1 MKKFVCSLLSLFIGQ
16 FSYAQIDL
24 SEYFSNELLLNGTF
38 GELRYN
44 HFHAGLDIST
54 KRKIG
59 VPIYAPADGVVNR
72 IKVSP
77 FGYGKALYVK
87 HNDEITTVYAH
98 LDAYAG
104 EIARYVRANQYE
116 SQSFDIELFPVMDE
130 LTVKKGDLIGYSG
143 NTGGSGGPHL
153 HFEVRDTFSEDI
165 LNPLDYGLDKLVN
178 DTQSPKLNGIRVYP
192 LGENGKVNDVST
204 PFELTIKRT
213 EDGSYLAQAV
223 YTDAEI
229 GFAVNTYDTAENSY
243 AKYGLYSLEQKVNGK
258 TNYLLI
264 FDRFAFNESHFINQ
278 LVDYS
283 FFVETSNRYQK
294 TFYQGDF
301 NLRMLKSNVNQGIIK
316 PEKGNTYN
324 VNIAMKD
331 YFGNTTQVNIPVIY
345 KEQQKTESEEQGK
358 YIDYLRDYILE
369 ENNVTIS
376 WDANTFYQDALL
388 DFQTDNNYVKL
399 HQDNIP
405 LQKNIT
411 IRFDLSND
419 TLINQE
425 KAFIGRINNGKVR
438 HYSTWK
444 TNQQVFQIRTKNLG
458 TYQIFEDFDPPS
470 IDWISDKEEFDKTET
485 LVAKISDELS
495 GVATYVGWINN
506 KWALFEYDY
515 KTKELFH
522 HLTDGIAE
530 EGINNLLIKVED
542 NVGNSTIFETEFVVR

>member
-104 EIARYVRANQYE
+104 EIARYVKANQYE

-192 LGENGKVNDVST
+192 LGENGKVNGVST

-229 GFAVNTYDTAENSY
+229 GFAVNAYDTAENSY

-316 PEKGNTYN
+316 PEKGNAYN

-331 YFGNTTQVNIPVIY
+331 YFGNITQVNIPVIY

-495 GVATYVGWINN
+495 GIATYVGWINN

-522 HLTDGIAE
+522 HLKDGIAE

>member
-104 EIARYVRANQYE
+104 EIARYVKANQYE

-264 FDRFAFNESHFINQ
+264 FDRFGFNESHFINQ

-294 TFYQGDF
+294 TFFQGDF

-316 PEKGNTYN
+316 PEKDNAYN

-470 IDWISDKEEFDKTET
+470 IDWISDKDEFDKTET

-522 HLTDGIAE
+522 HLKDGIAE

>member
-104 EIARYVRANQYE
+104 EIARYVKANQYE

-192 LGENGKVNDVST
+192 LGENGKVNGVST

-316 PEKGNTYN
+316 PEKGNAYN

-345 KEQQKTESEEQGK
+345 KEQQKTELEEHGK

-369 ENNVTIS
+369 ENNVTVS

-495 GVATYVGWINN
+495 GIATYVGWINN

-522 HLTDGIAE
+522 HLKDGIAE